1 MTWNLVKLEL
11 ACMNGDDG
19 SLRKLHHPSFLAFC
33 HRRQHPSALGSGSRS
48 VRAACTHNKNL
59 TAAFVVVERCGTPTV
74 DAAVSFL
81 NGAPFEREGV
91 GCCTDVPIILLDVH
105 AVPT

>member
-19 SLRKLHHPSFLAFC
+19 SLRKLHHSSFLAFC

-59 TAAFVVVERCGTPTV
+59 TTAFVVVERCGTPTMGV
-74 DAAVSFL
+74 HLLNERASGAALTCPSFCWM
-81 NGAPFEREGV
+81 FMQ
-91 GCCTDVPIILLDVH
+91 C
-105 AVPT
+105 